1 MCVLVTLSCL
11 TIFDRTDSSLLGSS
25 IHGILQARILEW
37 AALLSPG
44 DLPDPGIEPGLLHC
58 RQILY
63 HLSHQGKKD
72 PSVQFS
78 CSVVSD
84 SLWPHGLFV
93 VCQTSLS
100 ITNSQSFL
108 KPISIESVM
117 PSNHLILSL
126 PAFNLSQHQGLF
138 QWGRNTLSSD
148 QFSWSVVSDFLRPH
162 GL

>member
-11 TIFDRTDSSLLGSS
+11 TIFEHTDSSLLGSS
-25 IHGILQARILEW
+25 IHGILQARILECV
-37 AALLSPG
+37 ALLSPG
-44 DLPDPGIEPGLLHC
+44 DLPDPGIEPGLLPC

-84 SLWPHGLFV
+84 SLCPHGLFV

-117 PSNHLILSL
+117 PSSHLIISL

-138 QWGRNTLSSD
+138 Q
-148 QFSWSVVSDFLRPH
+148 
-162 GL
+162 